1 MKVRNKIIL
10 WVIGLS
16 CFCILYHY
24 FDPAHSHLA
33 PKCIFKSLTG
43 YDCPGCGSQR
53 AIHAFLNGRI
63 WEGIQYNYLLV
74 PALLYVMALTIFPRE
89 GKVYSALSGSTAC
102 WIWFGVFIAWW
113 IGRNI
118 VGV

>member
-1 MKVRNKIIL
+1 MKAIYKIIL

-33 PKCIFKSLTG
+33 PKCIFKLLTG

-53 AIHAFLNGRI
+53 AIHAFLNGHV

-74 PALLYVMALTIFPRE
+74 PALLYVIALTIFPRN
-89 GKVYSALSGSTAC
+89 GKVHLALSGTLAC

-118 VGV
+118 LGV